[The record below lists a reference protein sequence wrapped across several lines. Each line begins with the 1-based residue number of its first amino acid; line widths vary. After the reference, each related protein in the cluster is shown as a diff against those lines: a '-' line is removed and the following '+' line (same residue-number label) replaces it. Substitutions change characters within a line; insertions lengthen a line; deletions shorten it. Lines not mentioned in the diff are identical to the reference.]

1 MSKPA
6 ASPAQALLAR
16 TSCALTRLIDAARPG
31 RVSILIFHRVHRVP
45 DPIFPGEVDAARFD
59 ALLGTLARAFRVMSL
74 GDAARRSRDGTLPA
88 RSLVITFDDGYADN
102 AEVALPIL
110 QRHGLCATF
119 FVATGFLDG
128 GRMWNDTVIEAIRST
143 TVERVDLA
151 FIGLAPMALSSLDER
166 RAAIAAVLPRLK
178 YMTLDGREQALA
190 QLLAATGQPVLPV
203 DLMMRSDQVVGL
215 HRAGMEI
222 GGHTVRHPILT
233 RCAAAEAR
241 DEIATGRDRL
251 QQLIDAPV
259 DVFAYPNGSP
269 GIDYDR
275 SHRDMVESLGF
286 TAAVT
291 TAGGTAGGSSDPF
304 QLPRYSPWHQSVGP
318 WMAQLLAMRWK
329 GSLPG
334 QALTA

>member
-1 MSKPA
+1 MLLKSA
-6 ASPAQALLAR
+6 LTFASPAGPGAR
-16 TSCALTRLIDAARPG
+16 LTIA
-31 RVSILIFHRVHRVP
+31 IFHRVLPAP
-45 DPIFPGEVDAARFD
+45 D
-59 ALLGTLARAFRVMSL
+59 
-74 GDAARRSRDGTLPA
+74 ARRPSLPDVTRFEQQMQWLKRSFQVLPLAVAVQGLQRGTLPA
-88 RSLVITFDDGYADN
+88 RAAAITFDDGYADN